1 MYEVWYLITSAC
13 LPMFS
18 LVQCAACVVYSTWW
32 CTATLCLVLCCL
44 CSVWYLVIHGYPMFS
59 AVRCLV
65 PWWYTLHSYS
75 MFSAVLPVRCLV
87 PGGAWL
93 PPPVLPPR
101 LALPCIQITQRHLC
115 TGGRR
120 RHSKRLSQVGTF
132 KIPFNYGVC
141 PFVTVS
147 QFVATVCCQKQWTIF
162 CSHTPSKWPFFV

>member
-1 MYEVWYLITSAC
+1 M
-13 LPMFS
+13 
-18 LVQCAACVVYSTWW
+18 VV
-32 CTATLCLVLCCL
+32 
-44 CSVWYLVIHGYPMFS
+44 
-59 AVRCLV
+59 
-65 PWWYTLHSYS
+65 HSYS

-147 QFVATVCCQKQWTIF
+147 HLLLLSVAKNSGLFFAVTPPANDRFSFGFNLRCKNIKISIF
-162 CSHTPSKWPFFV
+162 TKENIGNVYFIVQSFSYLF